1 MSKDFSVTIKE
12 ASKELSAIER
22 IKLKDLTDAKNIN
35 NLVDSE
41 GEQLIDVD
49 MFALLEVH
57 NERSDDK
64 DYEQFLIVAKDGSK
78 YYTGSGSFIE
88 AFYNIYDELK
98 QEGIEDYTIKCY
110 GVESKNYKG
119 RLFLSC
125 SLA

>member
-1 MSKDFSVTIKE
+1 MSKEFTVTIKE
-12 ASKELSAIER
+12 ASKDLTAVER

-35 NLVDSE
+35 TLVDEE
-41 GEQLIDVD
+41 GAQFIDVEL
-49 MFALLEVH
+49 FALLDVH

-78 YYTGSGSFIE
+78 YYTGSRSFIE

-98 QEGIEDYTIKCY
+98 QEGIEEYTIKCY

-119 RLFLSC
+119 RFFLSC

>member
-119 RLFLSC
+119 RFFLSC